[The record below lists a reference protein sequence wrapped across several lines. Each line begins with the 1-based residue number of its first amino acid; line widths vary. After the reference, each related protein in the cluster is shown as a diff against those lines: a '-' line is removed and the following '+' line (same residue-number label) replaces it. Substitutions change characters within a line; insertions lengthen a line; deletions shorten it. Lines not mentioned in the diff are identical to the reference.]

1 MSASV
6 ELRRNSGRYSPSQG
20 PWIPRSFISQVLG
33 HADPAE
39 PAQLL
44 GPRGERVAWGLVDA
58 KSPIAFR
65 VLSWGE
71 TPPSQDWI
79 ERRLH
84 NALELRRRLTLEPEC
99 NGYRLVH
106 GDHDGLPGL
115 VIDRYDDVLRIRC
128 QHQAARAM
136 LPRVQRWL
144 VDRGALA
151 LVVDPEP
158 NAEDSPENPADRALR
173 MHDGGHAPAELR
185 YRENGVEIAVPCL
198 AGPAGDGMHAYRPL
212 RERAAA
218 LAKAQGGAVLDLG
231 CHLGG
236 FALHAARHGLPV
248 IGVDKDAIRL
258 QYALQNARK
267 LNLDNLSFVR
277 GDMFE
282 LVGRPSLEGP
292 FGLVIL
298 DHPEAPHNP
307 REFRKCVPRLTQL
320 LFDLMPK
327 VERGGHIVLCSDSPK
342 LPDDTID
349 RLVLEA
355 SHAHPSESQVW
366 SRVARWDCGPDH
378 PQSLC
383 HPESTQLRALVYQR
397 R

>member
-6 ELRRNSGRYSPSQG
+6 ELRPNQGRYTPSQG
-20 PWIPRSFISQVLG
+20 PWVPRSLIAKVLG
-33 HADPAE
+33 ASQASE

-44 GPRGERVAWGLVDA
+44 GPRGERIAWGLVDPQA
-58 KSPIAFR
+58 TIAFR

-71 TPPSQDWI
+71 APLSPDWI

-84 NALELRRRLTLEPEC
+84 NALELRRRMTFSPDS

-115 VIDRYDDVLRIRC
+115 IIDRYDEVLRVRC
-128 QHQAARAM
+128 QHRAAQAL

-144 VDRGALA
+144 NAQGANTLVLDPPTEGLDSATSSDR
-151 LVVDPEP
+151 
-158 NAEDSPENPADRALR
+158 SPRLQ
-173 MHDGGHAPAELR
+173 DGSPAPAELR
-185 YRENGVEIAVPCL
+185 YREHGIEIAVPCL
-198 AGPAGDGMHAYRPL
+198 PGPAGDGMHAYRPL
-212 RERAAA
+212 REKAAQLA
-218 LAKAQGGAVLDLG
+218 LAQGGAVLDLG

-236 FALHAARHGLPV
+236 FALHAGRHDLPV

-258 QYALQNARK
+258 QYALQNARRLK
-267 LNLDNLSFVR
+267 LDNVSLIR

-282 LVGRPSLEGP
+282 LLSRPSLEGP
-292 FGLVIL
+292 FGMVVL
-298 DHPEAPHNP
+298 DHPESPHNP
-307 REFRKCVPRLTQL
+307 RELRRAVPRLTQL
-320 LFDLMPK
+320 LFDLMPR

-342 LPDDTID
+342 LPDDTLD

-355 SHAHPSESQVW
+355 SHAHPAPSQEW
-366 SRVARWDCGPDH
+366 SRVARWDCGADH

-383 HPESTQLRALVYQR
+383 HPESNALRALVYQR